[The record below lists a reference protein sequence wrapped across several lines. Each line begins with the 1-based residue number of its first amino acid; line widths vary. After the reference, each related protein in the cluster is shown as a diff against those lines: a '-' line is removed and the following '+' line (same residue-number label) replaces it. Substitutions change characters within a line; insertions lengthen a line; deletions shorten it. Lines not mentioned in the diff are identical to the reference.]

1 MDYDI
6 FFKQKKACN
15 IFGIDR
21 PSVLGMVLLTEL
33 TAHPSSLLF
42 CRLSFFWEV
51 HLALELVISSFR
63 LTLNK
68 RRNRLVF
75 LFSYFYYERVIWS
88 LRLLLLFLYVLE
100 RDYLVFDVWIYGF
113 IWIRI
118 GGISVWNLWVKI
130 NDLWVTSFFTCSAR
144 VRFGVLQLWYQS
156 N

>member
-1 MDYDI
+1 MQYFD
-6 FFKQKKACN
+6 
-15 IFGIDR
+15 IDR

-63 LTLNK
+63 LLLNK
-68 RRNRLVF
+68 RRNKLVF

-100 RDYLVFDVWIYGF
+100 RDYFSIWRLDLWIYLNKNWRNF
-113 IWIRI
+113 
-118 GGISVWNLWVKI
+118 SLKLMSKDY
-130 NDLWVTSFFTCSAR
+130 DLWVTSFFTCSAR
-144 VRFGVLQLWYQS
+144 VRFGVLQK
-156 N
+156 